1 MSQDRGFDI
10 IEGVL
15 REHYGDAYKPQE
27 SAPRNGA
34 GRDPDSDSPYD
45 QINDLAMKDLDAWV
59 PHLGIHKLRPQRGR
73 YRSYIGVAQW
83 RESSTA
89 GRGLDERDLNLK
101 ITQSGIKDFGDG
113 RTYTS
118 LDLVMAARGCEVKEA
133 FNWLDEKLGWSS
145 GGPELD
151 VEACRANKAKREED
165 EHVVEGPWPGSK
177 AETPKAD
184 IGPDG
189 KDRARPGNLLGAAW
203 YFGDPAP
210 EQLPMLV
217 PFFIP
222 ARGFGYLGG
231 QWGTFKTFVVN
242 DLAVA
247 IASGG
252 KFAGQQVGGRG
263 VVIQIELEGSN
274 NEARML
280 AAAKAREC
288 QDERLP
294 IVHLKKDPP
303 KILTNGRA
311 NPHFREWVRQLAEFA
326 LAVAQ
331 QFDLPLALITIDPQ
345 NKVAGFKD
353 EQSSG
358 EGQIVSDAFSD
369 LAKMAGCTVLVVD
382 HFGKDPDA
390 GLRGTS
396 VKETSAL
403 FILNTSDQQ
412 KETHARRYLE
422 IRKMRNG
429 PSGIAVDFWMEDEEV
444 SVQQLVKTETG
455 VTTTETTMVKTL
467 RVRWGEELRAASAAS
482 KRSKDEIG
490 GVAGT
495 ALKHLNRMI
504 TENGT
509 VLPEGCGAPR
519 GLRGVLL
526 EAWRQEL
533 ITQRI
538 IGGPN
543 PNTNFGRIRSV
554 LQGHSRI
561 AIGDNFVWMPLL

>member
-1 MSQDRGFDI
+1 
-10 IEGVL
+10 
-15 REHYGDAYKPQE
+15 
-27 SAPRNGA
+27 
-34 GRDPDSDSPYD
+34 
-45 QINDLAMKDLDAWV
+45 
-59 PHLGIHKLRPQRGR
+59 
-73 YRSYIGVAQW
+73 
-83 RESSTA
+83 
-89 GRGLDERDLNLK
+89 
-101 ITQSGIKDFGDG
+101 
-113 RTYTS
+113 
-118 LDLVMAARGCEVKEA
+118 
-133 FNWLDEKLGWSS
+133 
-145 GGPELD
+145 
-151 VEACRANKAKREED
+151 
-165 EHVVEGPWPGSK
+165 
-177 AETPKAD
+177 
-184 IGPDG
+184 
-189 KDRARPGNLLGAAW
+189 
-203 YFGDPAP
+203 
-210 EQLPMLV
+210 MLV

-252 KFAGQQVGGRG
+252 KFAGQQVSGRG

-280 AAAKAREC
+280 AAAKMREC
-288 QDERLP
+288 QNERLP
-294 IVHLKKDPP
+294 IVHLKKGPP
-303 KILTNGRA
+303 KILANARA
-311 NPHFREWVRQLAEFA
+311 NPHFREWLRQIAEFA
-326 LAVAQ
+326 LAVAR

-353 EQSSG
+353 EQSSS

-369 LAKMAGCTVLVVD
+369 LAKIAGCTVLVVD

-429 PSGIAVDFWMEDEEV
+429 QSGVGIEFSMEDEEV
-444 SVQQLVKTETG
+444 SIQQLVKTEGG
-455 VTTTETTMVKTL
+455 VTTAETTVVKTL
-467 RVRWGEELRAASAAS
+467 RVQWGERLRAVSALS
-482 KRSKDEIG
+482 KKNKDEVG
-490 GVAGT
+490 GVAGV
-495 ALKHLNRMI
+495 ALKHLNRI
-504 TENGT
+504 ISETGT
-509 VLPEGCGAPR
+509 VLPEGCDAPR

-526 EAWRQEL
+526 ETWRQEL
-533 ITQRI
+533 IAQQV

-561 AIGDNFVWMPLL
+561 ATGGN

>member
-1 MSQDRGFDI
+1 
-10 IEGVL
+10 
-15 REHYGDAYKPQE
+15 
-27 SAPRNGA
+27 
-34 GRDPDSDSPYD
+34 
-45 QINDLAMKDLDAWV
+45 
-59 PHLGIHKLRPQRGR
+59 
-73 YRSYIGVAQW
+73 
-83 RESSTA
+83 
-89 GRGLDERDLNLK
+89 
-101 ITQSGIKDFGDG
+101 
-113 RTYTS
+113 
-118 LDLVMAARGCEVKEA
+118 MAAKGCGLTEA
-133 FNWLDEKLGWSS
+133 VSWLDEKLGWSS
-145 GGPELD
+145 GGPEID
-151 VEACRANKAKREED
+151 VEACKATQAEREASDAPD
-165 EHVVEGPWPGSK
+165 ERELHVVAGPRPGSK
-177 AETPKAD
+177 ADAPKAD

-189 KDRARPGNLLGAAW
+189 KERARPGNLLGPAW

-252 KFAGQQVGGRG
+252 KFAGQQVSGRG

-280 AAAKAREC
+280 AAAKVREC
-288 QDERLP
+288 QNERLP

-303 KILTNGRA
+303 KILINARA
-311 NPHFREWVRQLAEFA
+311 NPQFREWLRQLADFA
-326 LAVAQ
+326 LAVAR

-353 EQSSG
+353 EQSSS
-358 EGQIVSDAFSD
+358 EGQVVSDAFSD

-444 SVQQLVKTETG
+444 SVQQLVKTEAG
-455 VTTTETTMVKTL
+455 VTAAETTMIRTL
-467 RVRWGEELRAASAAS
+467 RV
-482 KRSKDEIG
+482 
-490 GVAGT
+490 
-495 ALKHLNRMI
+495 
-504 TENGT
+504 
-509 VLPEGCGAPR
+509 
-519 GLRGVLL
+519 
-526 EAWRQEL
+526 
-533 ITQRI
+533 
-538 IGGPN
+538 
-543 PNTNFGRIRSV
+543 
-554 LQGHSRI
+554 
-561 AIGDNFVWMPLL
+561 